1 MNTITKHTQ
10 IENILNELFDDAKYD
25 HIKMIKGIAKSV
37 FRPIQPTDFKDVY
50 LSISQEQGAE
60 LRQLITE
67 NGFKNIV
74 EFGTSFGI
82 STLYL
87 AQGII
92 ETEGN
97 IVTTELV
104 PSKANRAMENFAKAG
119 VSELIDLRIGDAL
132 ETLKDY
138 NKPIDLLVLDGWK
151 DLYLPLFNMLEGN
164 FHDKTITYVDN
175 ADMSE
180 TQAFLKAVART
191 SNYKLVSSH
200 NGKVVLVQKK

>member
-10 IENILNELFDDAKYD
+10 IENILNELFDDAKGD

-37 FRPIQPTDFKDVY
+37 FRPLQPTDFKDVY
-50 LSISQEQGAE
+50 LSISQEQGVE

-87 AQGII
+87 AQGVI

-97 IVTTELV
+97 IITTELV
-104 PSKANRAMENFAKAG
+104 PSKAKRATENFAKAG

-132 ETLKDY
+132 ETLKNY
-138 NKPIDLLVLDGWK
+138 SEPTDLLVLDGWK
-151 DLYLPLFNMLEGN
+151 DLYLPLFNMLEHT
-164 FHDKTITYVDN
+164 FHNKTIVYVDN
-175 ADMSE
+175 ADMND
-180 TQAFLKAVART
+180 TQVFLKTVAQTAKYDLRT
-191 SNYKLVSSH
+191 SH
-200 NGKVVLVQKK
+200 NGKVVLIRKK